1 MIATTHA
8 IDPASAPILTC
19 GGRIHIER
27 GERVVL
33 ELGAGS
39 RRARVALAED
49 GAVFCGS
56 CALELARGGD
66 DPA

>member
-1 MIATTHA
+1 MSRP
-8 IDPASAPILTC
+8 IDPATTPILTC
-19 GGRIHIER
+19 GGRIHVER

-33 ELGAGS
+33 DHATKS

-56 CALELARGGD
+56 CALELARGD
-66 DPA
+66 DGGT